1 VFDLVKREYE
11 RAVTRVAQANPDR
24 KHPMLGLDRFAQHL
38 IIFYLR
44 GRLALDDPLLELF
57 YREASSE
64 LRASALRFAGR
75 SFYSLDDRVVHAY
88 ENPAPE
94 VIERAI
100 ALWAARL
107 EAATQDDDV
116 AVYREEI
123 SEFGWWFMSPTFDVD
138 WALTQLQL
146 ALRFAGF
153 VEFAHMVV
161 KRLAEIVDIRP
172 VPVLTALQLLISSDS
187 QGFLTLGWDSV
198 TDILRSALSSSEI
211 GVRQQAETL
220 THELGARGYRDF
232 RGLLREAK

>member
-1 VFDLVKREYE
+1 
-11 RAVTRVAQANPDR
+11 
-24 KHPMLGLDRFAQHL
+24 
-38 IIFYLR
+38 
-44 GRLALDDPLLELF
+44 
-57 YREASSE
+57 
-64 LRASALRFAGR
+64 
-75 SFYSLDDRVVHAY
+75 
-88 ENPAPE
+88 
-94 VIERAI
+94 
-100 ALWAARL
+100 
-107 EAATQDDDV
+107 
-116 AVYREEI
+116 
-123 SEFGWWFMSPTFDVD
+123 VD